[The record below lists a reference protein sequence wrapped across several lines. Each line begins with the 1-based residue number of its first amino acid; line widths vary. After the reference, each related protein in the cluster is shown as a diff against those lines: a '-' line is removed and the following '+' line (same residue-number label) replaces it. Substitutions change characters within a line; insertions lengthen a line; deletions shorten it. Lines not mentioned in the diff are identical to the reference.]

1 MLTYASVVRAP
12 SQVSSTHLPVS
23 ESGAPRGFGFVTFTT
38 DATAQRVI
46 KTYVGNP
53 LGQGKQPHSL
63 RWASVNLQP
72 LPASD
77 SLVDG
82 TTFDLGGGVDASEL
96 HTLGAVPSASAA
108 AGGGSAAGSSPL
120 GPASCACTCALPSM
134 ASNTSSHGNPLA
146 NAAAAQVARA
156 QELHLQAQAAGLH
169 SVEARLEMASHA
181 QRMLEAVVATLTSVG
196 PTGGGAGGAPAAAVD
211 ASFVTSVG

>member
-1 MLTYASVVRAP
+1 M
-12 SQVSSTHLPVS
+12 
-23 ESGAPRGFGFVTFTT
+23 TFTT

-63 RWASVNLQP
+63 RWASSNLFETP
-72 LPASD
+72 LPGD

-82 TTFDLGGGVDASEL
+82 ATFDLGGGIDASDL
-96 HTLGAVPSASAA
+96 HALCTA
-108 AGGGSAAGSSPL
+108 AGGVSAAGSSPS

-134 ASNTSSHGNPLA
+134 ASAGGHGNPVA

-169 SVEARLEMASHA
+169 SVEGRLEMASNA
-181 QRMLEAVVATLTSVG
+181 QRMLEAVVATLTSAG
-196 PTGGGAGGAPAAAVD
+196 PVVGGAGGAPAAAID
-211 ASFVTSVG
+211 ANAVTSVA